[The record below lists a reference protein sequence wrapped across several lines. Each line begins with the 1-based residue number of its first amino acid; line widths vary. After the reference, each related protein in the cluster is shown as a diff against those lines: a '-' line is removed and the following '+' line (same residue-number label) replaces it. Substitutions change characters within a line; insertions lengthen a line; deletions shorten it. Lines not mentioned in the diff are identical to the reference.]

1 MKQKLAML
9 LCGLAA
15 AACAWG
21 APGITINGTNSPVI
35 TGTSSQFTATLTEVS
50 GPVQWSV
57 NGVAGGNSTLGTI
70 TSAGLY
76 KAPATVPNPNTLT
89 IGAAAMGVS
98 ATKAI
103 TVTRPKA
110 KINSWN
116 PYSLSTGPFT
126 MTVSGT
132 FTPDAFVTIGNLATT
147 TTYVSEWYV
156 KVSGTVAATDK
167 YKAAISVTIPGYGGS
182 TYTSSDGVPLNGGT
196 SSGSGG
202 NNNPPAAITIAVSPA
217 TATVVKGATQ
227 QFNAS
232 VQGTSN
238 TSVTWSVTG
247 GGTISTTGLYTAPA
261 AVPNPAAVTITAT
274 SAAEATKSAT
284 ATVTV
289 VEPAALP
296 AITAFAPA
304 QLPFGAF
311 LLTVNGSNFNNTSKV
326 NLGGVALTTTYVSPT
341 QLTCT
346 GVTTVPQ
353 QGTSVNVVVSNGGV
367 TPANSQ
373 PAPIPVGVQNP
384 VVSASAAMR
393 FLEQAAFGPKPADV
407 MHVQQIGFQAWLNEQ
422 FATPTKTLYAAP
434 LTSLPQ
440 RFLANA
446 VNDSDQL
453 RQRLAF
459 TLSQF
464 FVISIN
470 KLSDSSRI
478 TPFQQMLYENA
489 FTTYPNLLTK
499 VTLDPAMGVY
509 LDMVDNDKAN
519 PATGSL
525 PNENYAREILQ
536 LFSIGTVMLGPD
548 GTPSNVPT
556 YNQAAIAELARAFT
570 GWTYGPMPGAPM
582 NSHNPQN
589 FLAPMVPT
597 EAYHDTGAKTLFNGT
612 TLPAGQSAQ
621 ADLTAALQAIV
632 AHPNV
637 APFVSK
643 FLIQHLVTSA
653 PSSAYVQRVANVF
666 NNNGQGL
673 KGDMKAVVTAILL
686 DQEARAGDNGS
697 LTAGFGRLQS
707 PLLFVAGILR
717 AFDAAVVDNNTYF
730 DWDLRLIGQDLY
742 NAPSVF
748 NFYSPQFRLPGGILA
763 PEFQIFTPWAATHR
777 INLFDNWFG
786 AYQGTTAT
794 YGSGA
799 KIELGP
805 FISLSTNAAALVDAL
820 DAVLT
825 RGQMPAATKTAIA
838 NAVAATND
846 SYQPALRKVQAAA
859 YLIATS
865 AYYQVRH

>member
-1 MKQKLAML
+1 MKQKIAML

-15 AACAWG
+15 ATCAWG
-21 APGITINGTNSPVI
+21 APGISINGTNSPVI
-35 TGTSSQFTATLTEVS
+35 TGTSSQFTAVLTEVS

-70 TSAGLY
+70 NATGLY
-76 KAPATVPNPNTLT
+76 QAPASVPNPNALT

-98 ATKAI
+98 GAKGI

-110 KINSWN
+110 KISSWN

-132 FTPDAFVTIGNLATT
+132 FTPDAVVTIGNLATT
-147 TTYVSEWYV
+147 TTYVNEWYV

-182 TYTSSDGVPLNGGT
+182 TYTSSDGVPLNGGS
-196 SSGSGG
+196 SSGGS
-202 NNNPPAAITIAVSPA
+202 NNPPASVTVAVSPT
-217 TATVVKGATQ
+217 TATVVKSATQ
-227 QFNAS
+227 QFSAS

-238 TSVTWSVTG
+238 TSVTWTVNG

-261 AVPNPAAVTITAT
+261 AVPNPATVTITAT
-274 SAAEATKSAT
+274 SAADATKSAT

-289 VEPAALP
+289 VEPAAPP
-296 AITAFAPA
+296 AITGFAPA
-304 QLPFGAF
+304 QLPFGPF
-311 LLTVNGSNFNNTSKV
+311 SLTVNGSNFNNTSKV
-326 NLGGVALTTTYVSPT
+326 LLGGVALTTTYVSPT

-353 QGTSVNVVVSNGGV
+353 QGTTVSVVVSNGGV

-373 PAPIPVGVQNP
+373 PMQMPVGVQNP

-407 MHVQQIGFQAWLNEQ
+407 MHLQQIGFQAWLNEQ
-422 FATPTKTLYAAP
+422 FAKPTKTLYAAP
-434 LTSLPQ
+434 LTTMGQ

-464 FVISIN
+464 FVISIS
-470 KLSDSSRI
+470 KLSDASRI

-489 FTTYPNLLTK
+489 FTTYPNLLAK

-519 PATGSL
+519 PVTGSM
-525 PNENYAREILQ
+525 PNENYAREVLQ
-536 LFSIGTVMLGPD
+536 LFSIGTVTLGPD

-556 YNQAAIAELARAFT
+556 YNQAAIAELARVFT
-570 GWTYGPMPGAPM
+570 GWTYAPMPGAPM

-612 TLPAGQSAQ
+612 VLPPGQSAQ

-643 FLIQHLVTSA
+643 FLIQQLVTSA
-653 PSSAYVQRVANVF
+653 PSAAYVQRVANVF
-666 NNNGQGL
+666 KNNGQGV

-686 DQEARAGDNGS
+686 DQDARAGDNGS
-697 LTAGFGRLQS
+697 LTPGFGRLQS
-707 PLLFVAGILR
+707 PILFVTGILR
-717 AFDAAVVDNNTYF
+717 AFDATVVDNNTYF

-799 KIELGP
+799 KIELGAYV
-805 FISLSTNAAALVDAL
+805 SLSTNPAALVDAL
-820 DAVLT
+820 DGVLT
-825 RGQMPAATKTAIA
+825 RGQLPAATKSAIV

-846 SYQPALRKVQAAA
+846 SYQPAIRKVQAAA